1 VDGSIF
7 VLFVNDDTA
16 FANAAARS
24 FQSVGMRTQLVLGSG
39 VGIDVFDNSIDVI
52 ITDIKLPARG
62 PQGLTLAQ
70 MIKNKRPH
78 APIILMTVH
87 RELLKKDVPPP
98 SAALGTPLEIA
109 ELCRAI
115 RVHQTQ

>member
-7 VLFVNDDTA
+7 VLFVDDDTA

-24 FQSVGMRTQLVLGSG
+24 FQSVGMRTLLVLGSG
-39 VGIDVFDNSIDVI
+39 VGIDVLDNSIDVI
-52 ITDIKLPARG
+52 ITDIKLPARE

-78 APIILMTVH
+78 APIILMTLH
-87 RELLKKDVPPP
+87 RELLKKDVPP
-98 SAALGTPLEIA
+98 SAALGAPLEIA